1 MASVLLLRR
10 PLLARKA
17 PRALSGALATRGFG
31 TSADAAPRRVC
42 VVGSGPAGF
51 YATKYLLKEHGGARV
66 DMLEALPTPFGLVR
80 SGVAPDHP
88 EVKSVMNDFD
98 KVAADARF
106 RFLGNVRVGA
116 DVTLAELQRHYH
128 AVVLAYGAAGDRELG
143 VPGERLRGV
152 LSARSFVNWYNG
164 HPAFRALE
172 LELQLAET
180 AVVVGQ
186 GNVAVDCARILTKDA
201 DELATTDI
209 AAHAVEVLRRSGVKK
224 VLLLGRRGSAQAAFT
239 MKEIRELTKL
249 DGVACVVDP
258 EDMRR
263 SLTPASEQ
271 EIKEQ
276 RARKRMN
283 DLLAKAAEQFE
294 SVTDAKRVVQI
305 KFLSSPA
312 EILAD
317 ENDPTR
323 VGAIR
328 VEKTKLEGEPNQ
340 QRAVGTGEFE
350 DIPCDLVLRS
360 IGYKSLP
367 IEADAPFDNRRHV
380 VSNDQGRVVT
390 TSESGEKQPVVGLY
404 CTGWVK
410 RGPSGIIGT
419 NIVDARETVSCIVE
433 DFAAGNFLH
442 SEVGATEDLG
452 GLEAVEKL
460 IKKRNPDKQLV
471 RWADYERLNAEENRR
486 GELVGKPREK
496 ITSVAE
502 MLTVAKSAN

>member
-1 MASVLLLRR
+1 MLLRR
-10 PLLARKA
+10 AVLARTQ
-17 PRALSGALATRGFG
+17 RALAASLARSF
-31 TSADAAPRRVC
+31 SAAIPDVPRRRVC
-42 VVGSGPAGF
+42 VVGSGPGGF
-51 YATKYLLKEHGGARV
+51 YATKYLLKEHADVRV

-98 KVAADARF
+98 KVAADERF
-106 RFLGNVRVGA
+106 RFLGNVRVGE
-116 DVTLAELQRHYH
+116 DITLTELKRHYH

-143 VPGERLRGV
+143 VPGESLRGV
-152 LSARSFVNWYNG
+152 MSARTFVNWYNG
-164 HPAFRALE
+164 HPAFRDLE
-172 LELQLAET
+172 LDLSYPDT
-180 AVVVGQ
+180 AVVIGQ
-186 GNVAVDCARILTKDA
+186 GNVAVDCARILTKNV

-209 AAHAVEVLRRSGVKK
+209 AAHAVEALRNSGIKK
-224 VLLLGRRGSAQAAFT
+224 VFLVGRRGSAQAAFT

-249 DGVACVVDP
+249 EGVACIVDP
-258 EDMRR
+258 EDLKR
-263 SLTPASEQ
+263 SMTNASEQ

-283 DLLAKAAEQFE
+283 DLLVKAAEQFDNAGD
-294 SVTDAKRVVQI
+294 TKRIVQI
-305 KFLSSPA
+305 KFLSSPVA
-312 EILAD
+312 ILAD
-317 ENDPTR
+317 GKDPTR

-350 DIPCDLVLRS
+350 DIPCNLVLRS
-360 IGYKSLP
+360 IGYKSQP

-390 TSESGEKQPVVGLY
+390 TSSNGEKQPVVGLY

-442 SEVGATEDLG
+442 SEDNGDEGLG
-452 GLEAVEKL
+452 GLEAVKKL
-460 IKKRNPDKQLV
+460 IKKRSPDKQLV
-471 RWADYERLNAEENRR
+471 SWADYERLSAEENRR
-486 GELVGKPREK
+486 GKLVGKPREK
-496 ITSVAE
+496 ITSVTE
-502 MLTVAKSAN
+502 MLEIAKSVN

>member
-1 MASVLLLRR
+1 MLLLRR
-10 PLLARKA
+10 PILSARSQRVLGASLARSFSASASAVA
-17 PRALSGALATRGFG
+17 P
-31 TSADAAPRRVC
+31 PRRVC

-51 YATKYLLKEHGGARV
+51 YATKYLLKEHAGARV

-88 EVKSVMNDFD
+88 EVKSVMNDFN
-98 KVAADARF
+98 KVAADERF
-106 RFLGNVRVGA
+106 RFLGNVRVGE
-116 DVTLAELQRHYH
+116 DVTLAELQQHYH

-143 VPGERLRGV
+143 VPGEDLRGV
-152 LSARSFVNWYNG
+152 MAARTFVNWYNG
-164 HPAFRALE
+164 HPAFRDLE
-172 LELQLAET
+172 LDLKQVET
-180 AVVVGQ
+180 AVIVGQ
-186 GNVAVDCARILTKDA
+186 GNVAVDCARILTKNV
-201 DELATTDI
+201 DELTTTDI
-209 AAHAVEVLRRSGVKK
+209 AAHAVEVLRNSAIKK
-224 VLLLGRRGSAQAAFT
+224 VFLVGRRGSAQAAFT

-249 DGVACVVDP
+249 DGVACIVDP
-258 EDMRR
+258 EDLTR
-263 SLTPASEQ
+263 SMTPASEQ

-283 DLLAKAAEQFE
+283 DLLGKAAEQFE
-294 SVTDAKRVVQI
+294 NTSDAKRVVQI
-305 KFLSSPA
+305 KFLSSPV
-312 EILAD
+312 EIIAD
-317 ENDPTR
+317 ENDPTQ

-350 DIPCDLVLRS
+350 DIPCNLVLRS
-360 IGYKSLP
+360 IGYKSMP
-367 IEADAPFDNRRHV
+367 IEADVPFDNRRHV

-390 TSESGEKQPVVGLY
+390 TLNGGEKKPVVGLF

-419 NIVDARETVSCIVE
+419 NIVDARETVGCIVE

-442 SEVGATEDLG
+442 SDNSADEDLG
-452 GLEAVEKL
+452 GLEAVEEL

-471 RWADYERLNAEENRR
+471 RWADYERLNSEENDR

-496 ITSVAE
+496 VTSVTK
-502 MLTVAKSAN
+502 MLEIAKSVK